1 MICPVVSNR
10 FSLRSTYIAAVLN
23 IPDPLSLD
31 VKKGECEIAEKR
43 EHIVKKKNFF
53 FEPEEEEKRAA

>member
-1 MICPVVSNR
+1 MYYLVICPVVSNR

-31 VKKGECEIAEKR
+31 DVKHRVSEIAEKR
-43 EHIVKKKNFF
+43 EYDVKKNFF
-53 FEPEEEEKRAA
+53 F